1 MIMPAL
7 NLDKKIFNDAF
18 YPYLFDYTHRIEVYR
33 GSAGS

>member
-1 MIMPAL
+1 MPAL

-18 YPYLFDYTHRIEVYR
+18 YPHLFDYTHRIEVYR